1 MDPSQNEIEILY
13 SPGEVSDTLKVK
25 DSTLRKYCGILENAG
40 YHFSKNNRGHRQYT
54 EKDVMTFKKLITA
67 TKTSD
72 MTIETAAEQL
82 VSMYKQT
89 SVTVPVTTDIA
100 LHEQHSK
107 DITELKNTVETQNK
121 LIISLVE
128 RLDQH
133 STYLEDSTK
142 NRDNKLLEQ
151 LKAFQKENEEL
162 HKEMKQM
169 NEKLE
174 QIAEIGKEAAASAEK
189 EKEKGFFARLLGK

>member
-54 EKDVMTFKKLITA
+54 DKDVMTFKKLIAA
-67 TKTSD
+67 TKNSD

-89 SVTVPVTTDIA
+89 SMTIPATTDITS
-100 LHEQHSK
+100 HEQHSK
-107 DITELKNTVETQNK
+107 DIAELKNTVDIQNK
-121 LIISLVE
+121 LIISLAE
-128 RLDQH
+128 RLEQH

-142 NRDNKLLEQ
+142 NRDNKLLEH
-151 LKAFQKENEEL
+151 LKSFQKENEEL
-162 HKEMKQM
+162 HKEMKLM

-174 QIAEIGKEAAASAEK
+174 QIGKETAAAAETG
-189 EKEKGFFARLLGK
+189 KEKGLFARLFGK

>member
-40 YHFSKNNRGHRQYT
+40 YRFSKNNRGHRQYT
-54 EKDVMTFKKLITA
+54 DKDVMTFKKLIAA
-67 TKTSD
+67 TKNSD
-72 MTIETAAEQL
+72 MTIESAAEQL

-89 SVTVPVTTDIA
+89 SVTVTDTNDIT
-100 LHEQHSK
+100 LYEQHSK
-107 DITELKNTVETQNK
+107 AITELKTTVEMQNK
-121 LIISLVE
+121 LIVSLVE

-133 STYLEDSTK
+133 NTYLEDSTK
-142 NRDNKLLEQ
+142 NRDNKLFEH
-151 LKAFQKENEEL
+151 LKEFQKENEAL
-162 HKEMKQM
+162 HKEMKRM

-174 QIAEIGKEAAASAEK
+174 QIAEKEVVASAET
-189 EKEKGFFARLLGK
+189 EKGFFARLFRK

>member
-1 MDPSQNEIEILY
+1 M
-13 SPGEVSDTLKVK
+13 
-25 DSTLRKYCGILENAG
+25 RGIAFL
-40 YHFSKNNRGHRQYT
+40 KNNRGHRQYT
-54 EKDVMTFKKLITA
+54 DKDVMTFKKLIAA

-89 SVTVPVTTDIA
+89 GATVPATTDIA
-100 LHEQHSK
+100 SHEQHSK
-107 DITELKNTVETQNK
+107 DIAELKNTVDIQNK
-121 LIISLVE
+121 LIISLAE

-142 NRDNKLLEQ
+142 NRDNQAVGTYLRRFRKKTRKLH
-151 LKAFQKENEEL
+151 N
-162 HKEMKQM
+162 EMKLM

-174 QIAEIGKEAAASAEK
+174 QIAETGKEAAAASRNR
-189 EKEKGFFARLLGK
+189 KEKGFFARLFGK

>member
-40 YHFSKNNRGHRQYT
+40 YHFSKNSRGHRQYT
-54 EKDVMTFKKLITA
+54 DKDVMTFKKLIAA
-67 TKTSD
+67 TKNSD

-89 SVTVPVTTDIA
+89 SMAITDTTDITS
-100 LHEQHSK
+100 HEQHSK
-107 DITELKNTVETQNK
+107 DIAELKNTVDIQNK
-121 LIISLVE
+121 LIISLAE
-128 RLDQH
+128 RLEQH

-142 NRDNKLLEQ
+142 NRDNKLLEH
-151 LKAFQKENEEL
+151 LKSFQKENEEL
-162 HKEMKQM
+162 RKGMKLM

-174 QIAEIGKEAAASAEK
+174 QIGKETAAAAETR
-189 EKEKGFFARLLGK
+189 KEKGLFARLFGK

>member
-40 YHFSKNNRGHRQYT
+40 YSFSKNNRGHRQYT
-54 EKDVMTFKKLITA
+54 DKDVMTFKKLIAA
-67 TKTSD
+67 TKNSD
-72 MTIETAAEQL
+72 MTIESAAEQL

-89 SVTVPVTTDIA
+89 SVTVTCTSDIA
-100 LHEQHSK
+100 LYDQHSK
-107 DITELKNTVETQNK
+107 AITELKNIVEIQNK
-121 LIISLVE
+121 LIVSLVE

-142 NRDNKLLEQ
+142 NRDNKLFEH
-151 LKAFQKENEEL
+151 LKEFQKERGSSQRNEADE
-162 HKEMKQM
+162 
-169 NEKLE
+169 
-174 QIAEIGKEAAASAEK
+174 
-189 EKEKGFFARLLGK
+189 